1 MADAATAGGAPVR
14 RTQAERR
21 AGTVRRLL
29 DATTAAL
36 VEIGYY
42 RTTVAEICARAGLSQ
57 GALFRHFETRIALL
71 IAVAED
77 IDTGL
82 RALYRS
88 DFERLR
94 PTQPDELV
102 LAVAVLRANIASPL
116 HQAWFELLMAARTD
130 GALHAALLPMWQRR
144 AEDDQALA
152 AQLLPEQARQLPD
165 FAVLVDTMVT
175 LFHGEGVD
183 RFLRHDPAAESRR
196 MTWLIERLRPL
207 LEPSA
212 ASSTGKPAAAAQ
224 ETETSA

>member
-1 MADAATAGGAPVR
+1 MPDAAGSAPPAR

-36 VEIGYY
+36 IEIGYY
-42 RTTVAEICARAGLSQ
+42 RTTVAEVCARAGLSQ

-77 IDTGL
+77 IDSGL
-82 RALYRS
+82 RALYRQ

-94 PTQPDELV
+94 PSHVDELV
-102 LAVAVLRANIASPL
+102 LAIEVLRANIASPL

-130 GALHAALLPMWQRR
+130 TALHAALLPMWQRR
-144 AEDDQALA
+144 ADDDQQLA

-183 RFLRHDPAAESRR
+183 RFLRHDPAAEARR
-196 MTWLIERLRPL
+196 MRWLIDRMRPL
-207 LEPSA
+207 LDLPP
-212 ASSTGKPAAAAQ
+212 G
-224 ETETSA
+224 